1 MCVLGVLGV
10 LGESE
15 RDLRENARV
24 VCVVF
29 VVVVDENEGGER
41 DKWLVT
47 LAQCS
52 SHSTNIL
59 DICGLSLV

>member
-1 MCVLGVLGV
+1 MCVLGV

-29 VVVVDENEGGER
+29 VVVVDENERGRG
-41 DKWLVT
+41 KK
-47 LAQCS
+47 
-52 SHSTNIL
+52 
-59 DICGLSLV
+59 G

>member
-1 MCVLGVLGV
+1 MCVLGV

-29 VVVVDENEGGER
+29 VVVDENEGGER
-41 DKWLVT
+41 GISGWSPWLNVHHT
-47 LAQCS
+47 PQIS
-52 SHSTNIL
+52 
-59 DICGLSLV
+59 

>member
-1 MCVLGVLGV
+1 MCVLGV

-29 VVVVDENEGGER
+29 VVVVDENEGGREG
-41 DKWLVT
+41 DNGWL
-47 LAQCS
+47 
-52 SHSTNIL
+52 
-59 DICGLSLV
+59 LVAWCKF